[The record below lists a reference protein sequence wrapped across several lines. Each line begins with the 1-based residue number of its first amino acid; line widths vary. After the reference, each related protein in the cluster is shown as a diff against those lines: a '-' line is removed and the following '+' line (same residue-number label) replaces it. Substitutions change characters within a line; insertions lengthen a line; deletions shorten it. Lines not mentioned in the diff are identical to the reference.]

1 MFDKIKEII
10 KRIVELAK
18 KCEAK
23 QPINPVVFEKE
34 KKDSTVKKTKKAK
47 KKSNKKK
54 KKKG

>member
-23 QPINPVVFEKE
+23 QPCNPVVFEKE
-34 KKDSTVKKTKKAK
+34 KKDSMVKKTKKAK
-47 KKSNKKK
+47 KKSKK

>member
-47 KKSNKKK
+47 KKSKK